1 MAEAVIMPKLGNTVE
16 SAIILSWHAAVGDV
30 VSAGDLLCEIETD
43 KATLEI
49 ESTADG
55 ILLAQLCAAGD
66 EVPVLSNIAVVGR
79 EGESIAIF
87 ASDSHSASA
96 VRLDQPENS
105 VDGSVLNKEPH
116 SPSLTRR
123 MPAIEVAGGSRGVGL
138 TEPVKI
144 SPRARNLAQR
154 KGIDYLAIAG
164 SGPGGRIIERD
175 IEAAL
180 RRAGA
185 KVTPVAQ
192 AMLDSGEYKVAA
204 DHPRGR
210 RVSKADLLP
219 IAGESAAKA
228 LPLTGVR
235 KTIARRMRESLQSTA
250 QLTLNTS
257 ADARALQ
264 AYRQR
269 LKESEARL
277 GLNAISINDLLL
289 FAVSRTLP
297 GFPALNAL
305 FENEVIYQQ
314 AAVHLA
320 LAVDTERGLLA
331 PVIRHAESLTLKPLS
346 AEARRLAEACRAGA
360 IQPDEL
366 TGGSFTVSNLG
377 ALGIESFTP
386 ILNPPQVGILGVGS
400 INLKPVQQGDDVA
413 FIPHIGLSLT
423 INHQVVDGAP
433 AARFLQQLSANL
445 AQIDLL
451 LAT

>member
-1 MAEAVIMPKLGNTVE
+1 MAEAIIMPKLGNTVE
-16 SAIILSWHAAVGDV
+16 SAIILCWHVAVGDA

-49 ESTADG
+49 ESKADG
-55 ILLAQLCAAGD
+55 VLLAQLCAEGD
-66 EVPVLSNIAVVGR
+66 EVAVLSNIAVVGR
-79 EGESIAIF
+79 DGESIAEYTPIP
-87 ASDSHSASA
+87 
-96 VRLDQPENS
+96 QP
-105 VDGSVLNKEPH
+105 P
-116 SPSLTRR
+116 
-123 MPAIEVAGGSRGVGL
+123 PAIAMAGIPSRGKGSGTPNAQARGSL
-138 TEPVKI
+138 VKI

-154 KGIDYLAIAG
+154 KGIDYQAIAG

-180 RRAGA
+180 RRGAA

-192 AMLDSGEYKVAA
+192 AMLDSGDYELAA

-219 IAGESAAKA
+219 VADESAEKA
-228 LPLTGVR
+228 TPLAGMR

-250 QLTLNTS
+250 QLTLNAS

-264 AYRQR
+264 TYRRR
-269 LKESEARL
+269 LKASDADL
-277 GLNAISINDLLL
+277 GLNTISINDLLL

-297 GFPALNAL
+297 SFPALNAL
-305 FENEVIYQQ
+305 FENEIIYPQ
-314 AAVHLA
+314 AAIHLA
-320 LAVDTERGLLA
+320 LAVDTDRGLMA
-331 PVIRHAESLTLKPLS
+331 PVIRHAESLTLKQLS
-346 AEARRLAEACRAGA
+346 AEARRLAEACRVGT

-366 TGGSFTVSNLG
+366 KGGSFTVSNLG

-400 INLKPVQQGDDVA
+400 INLKPVQQDGDVA

-445 AQIDLL
+445 AQIDMLV
-451 LAT
+451 AT

>member
-16 SAIILSWHAAVGDV
+16 SAIILSWHVAVGDR
-30 VSAGDLLCEIETD
+30 VSVGDLLCEIETD

-55 ILLAQLCAAGD
+55 VLLAQLCAEGE

-79 EGESIAIF
+79 AGESIAKF

-105 VDGSVLNKEPH
+105 VDGSVLNKDPH

-123 MPAIEVAGGSRGVGL
+123 GGGWGVGL
-138 TEPVKI
+138 TETVKI

-154 KGIDYLAIAG
+154 KGIDFAAISG

-180 RRAGA
+180 RRGGA

-192 AMLDSGEYKVAA
+192 AMLDSGDYQLAA
-204 DHPRGR
+204 GHPPGR

-219 IAGESAAKA
+219 VEGENAAEA
-228 LPLTGVR
+228 VPLTGVR

-250 QLTLNTS
+250 QLTLNS
-257 ADARALQ
+257 SVDARAMQ

-269 LKESEARL
+269 LKESEAGL
-277 GLNAISINDLLL
+277 GVNAIGINDLLL

-297 GFPALNAL
+297 QFPALNAL
-305 FENEVIYQQ
+305 FENDTIYEQD
-314 AAVHLA
+314 AVQLGI
-320 LAVDTERGLLA
+320 AVDTERGLLV
-331 PVIRHAESLTLKPLS
+331 PVIRSAGSLTLKQLS

-400 INLKPVQQGDDVA
+400 INLKPVATDGEVA

-433 AARFLQQLSANL
+433 AARFLQQLKANL

-451 LAT
+451 VAI

>member
-1 MAEAVIMPKLGNTVE
+1 MAEAVILPKLGNTVE
-16 SAIILSWHAAVGDV
+16 SAIILGWHVAVGDAV
-30 VSAGDLLCEIETD
+30 RAGDLLCEIETD

-49 ESTADG
+49 ESSADG
-55 ILLAQLCAAGD
+55 VLLAQLCAAGE

-79 EGESIAIF
+79 EGESVAEF
-87 ASDSHSASA
+87 ASDSPSASA
-96 VRLDQPENS
+96 EQPDQPENWQ
-105 VDGSVLNKEPH
+105 DGRVLNRERH
-116 SPSLTRR
+116 SPSLACR
-123 MPAIEVAGGSRGVGL
+123 GGGRGVGL
-138 TEPVKI
+138 PEPVKI

-154 KGIDYLAIAG
+154 KGIEYEAIAG
-164 SGPGGRIIERD
+164 SGPDGRIIERD

-180 RRAGA
+180 QRSGA

-192 AMLDSGEYKVAA
+192 AMLDSGDYKLAA
-204 DHPRGR
+204 GHPRGQ
-210 RVSKADLLP
+210 RVSKADLLRVE
-219 IAGESAAKA
+219 GESAAKA

-250 QLTLNTS
+250 QLTLNAS

-264 AYRQR
+264 AYRRR

-277 GLNAISINDLLL
+277 GLSAISINDLLL

-297 GFPALNAL
+297 AFPALNAL
-305 FENEVIYQQ
+305 FENDTIYPQE
-314 AAVHLA
+314 AVHLG
-320 LAVDTERGLLA
+320 LAVDTERGLLV
-331 PVIRHAESLTLKPLS
+331 PVIRSAESLTLKQLS
-346 AEARRLAEACRAGA
+346 AEAGRLAEACRAGNIA
-360 IQPDEL
+360 PDAL
-366 TGGSFTVSNLG
+366 AGGSFTVSNLG

-400 INLKPVQQGDDVA
+400 INLKPVQLDGEVA

-433 AARFLQQLSANL
+433 AARFLQKLSANL